1 MNLGWHVKAQTLLML
16 CFVGPAPAVAAPLG
30 NITGPARF
38 SVDGRALD
46 PFVDHYRFTVAPGV
60 RLSFS
65 ASVSTPP
72 SNWFWINDMDAT
84 LWAGG
89 APLAE
94 AHAQDRP
101 DAPFRARDVVLSSVL
116 LGPGDYDFRVFG
128 TPSAVIPGTHSSYE
142 GVLRFS
148 AIATPVS
155 ESAPIALWAA
165 AIGIMGAWRRL
176 PRRLPRRRA
185 TRFTAV

>member
-1 MNLGWHVKAQTLLML
+1 MRTELTVTARSFLLLCLVVAGPTL
-16 CFVGPAPAVAAPLG
+16 AAPLG
-30 NITGPARF
+30 EVNAPAQF
-38 SVDGRALD
+38 SVEGRTLD
-46 PFVDHYRFTVAPGV
+46 PFVHHHSFTVAPGV

-65 ASVSTPP
+65 AALSTPP

-101 DAPFRARDVVLSSVL
+101 DAPFLARDVVLAPVL

-128 TPSAVIPGTHSSYE
+128 TPSAMIPGTHSSYE
-142 GVLRFS
+142 GLLWFS
-148 AIATPVS
+148 AIATPVP
-155 ESAPIALWAA
+155 ESAPAALWAA

-176 PRRLPRRRA
+176 PRRRA

>member
-1 MNLGWHVKAQTLLML
+1 MNLGWHVKAQALLML
-16 CFVGPAPAVAAPLG
+16 CFVGPAPSVAAPLG
-30 NITGPARF
+30 DITGPARF

-84 LWAGG
+84 LWAN
-89 APLAE
+89 AEPLAE

-101 DAPFRARDVVLSSVL
+101 DSPFRARDVVLSPVT
-116 LGPGDYDFRVFG
+116 LGPGEYDFRIFG
-128 TPSAVIPGTHSSYE
+128 TPSAVIPGTWSRYD
-142 GVLRFS
+142 GLLQFS
-148 AIATPVS
+148 AVATPVP
-155 ESAPIALWAA
+155 EPELVALWGL
-165 AIGIMGAWRRL
+165 AIGIMGAGGRWQ
-176 PRRLPRRRA
+176 RRRSRA
-185 TRFTAV
+185 AVAS